1 MKKLKHLLVVMLLLP
16 AGLTMANKIEETSLG
31 DNSLISYNIPP
42 VTWLNSPTVTKISEY
57 QFDIFGREIH
67 FSVVNQQLHEVTK
80 GQFPVKQTTETE
92 SHYEVTLRG
101 DCVYLDDD
109 VTLQGLKKLR
119 VHARKFVSNGQTLT
133 LQAPQVCHQFDFLG
147 RCSFLGKAGESS
159 NGADGKP
166 GIASPL
172 VEINVQ
178 RVEGNIEIISEGS
191 DGNRGED
198 GGDGRDGEDGE
209 EGRSL
214 DTKGY
219 PCRRQKKP
227 SSAWSLRR
235 CDDKIGD
242 PGSHGGNGENG
253 RRAGHSGSGGDS
265 KKITLNTKYIF
276 GSFKVTQRS
285 GNGGLPAIH
294 GHGGRESYGGE
305 GGCGLECYHVCGGAG
320 RVWRCACNTR
330 GQDCSDENRGERGNS
345 GEEGIDGAILYP
357 PPNKGHDGIVEK
369 SSLRK
374 VESLKQW
381 FVDDKD
387 LLQLIHRRGELL
399 FQKNKTDK
407 ALETF
412 SFLTSVTNQ
421 GSSFHQQVLLR
432 KSALEQGFDFYGNS
446 DKYAPNL
453 GWKYLRRRV
462 TRSITSGKIYE
473 TSYNSVK
480 NKIDNA
486 KLAAETLRD
495 AANINIA
502 RSKRKL
508 RYERSDLRSERTVY
522 LKSLRQLDKTMKKEQ
537 QEIKRLLPKVI
548 QEHNQEER
556 QRQGTIIL
564 DFFSALLGFPSAYFG
579 LNPQLAFDSAR
590 KIFQIFESNPGC
602 SVPTLNEAKATLQMR
617 LDFAFHYENNKRVK
631 LSQMNTSAAVPIIMS
646 SNLAKSR
653 GKLLQEFSCLLD
665 KEGRSNSFKSLT
677 RLLDD
682 FFRDGD
688 FRISLI
694 NKLINFDLQIK
705 QVSYEIVLLR
715 EWKNAV
721 NTIVQLSTNNIPM
734 TIKQTFT
741 DLLYSVYQQNE
752 ATIIRSLYELAKGYQ
767 FMSLWKFD
775 ALKNY
780 VNAYGDQ
787 SLTSNLGSL
796 NGMFHFEQI
805 MQTLEDDRNRFLN
818 LISTTAGAGSH
829 TYTVLREMD
838 QVTHPGVFDLLHN
851 KGRFTVHLN
860 LDPNITLTT
869 GCSSCYNARLISIY
883 VEITGSAQPIGV
895 PSRIYV
901 KVAHMGDSYFLLPLS
916 NGEDT
921 VVHFQQKPENI
932 DGGHVIFFNR
942 KKLVTSVTD
951 LSLGEKFQQSEG
963 NRFCHEYNRAQ
974 DFFGGQLCKSPYASY
989 TITVPRDRTLS
1000 CGSHIS
1006 GMNCQELDFTR
1017 FEKIRIFMKA
1027 RAWSSY
1033 VTPPNLQA
1041 AN

>member
-1 MKKLKHLLVVMLLLP
+1 MP
-16 AGLTMANKIEETSLG
+16 
-31 DNSLISYNIPP
+31 
-42 VTWLNSPTVTKISEY
+42 
-57 QFDIFGREIH
+57 
-67 FSVVNQQLHEVTK
+67 
-80 GQFPVKQTTETE
+80 FP
-92 SHYEVTLRG
+92 
-101 DCVYLDDD
+101 
-109 VTLQGLKKLR
+109 
-119 VHARKFVSNGQTLT
+119 
-133 LQAPQVCHQFDFLG
+133 
-147 RCSFLGKAGESS
+147 
-159 NGADGKP
+159 
-166 GIASPL
+166 
-172 VEINVQ
+172 
-178 RVEGNIEIISEGS
+178 
-191 DGNRGED
+191 
-198 GGDGRDGEDGE
+198 
-209 EGRSL
+209 
-214 DTKGY
+214 
-219 PCRRQKKP
+219 
-227 SSAWSLRR
+227 
-235 CDDKIGD
+235 
-242 PGSHGGNGENG
+242 
-253 RRAGHSGSGGDS
+253 
-265 KKITLNTKYIF
+265 
-276 GSFKVTQRS
+276 
-285 GNGGLPAIH
+285 
-294 GHGGRESYGGE
+294 
-305 GGCGLECYHVCGGAG
+305 
-320 RVWRCACNTR
+320 
-330 GQDCSDENRGERGNS
+330 
-345 GEEGIDGAILYP
+345 
-357 PPNKGHDGIVEK
+357 
-369 SSLRK
+369 
-374 VESLKQW
+374 
-381 FVDDKD
+381 
-387 LLQLIHRRGELL
+387 
-399 FQKNKTDK
+399 KNKTDK

-421 GSSFHQQVLLR
+421 ESSFHQQVLLR

-462 TRSITSGKIYE
+462 TRLITSGKTYE
-473 TSYNSVK
+473 TSYNSLK

-508 RYERSDLRSERTVY
+508 RYERSDLRNERTVY

-548 QEHNQEER
+548 QEHNQEEKR
-556 QRQGTIIL
+556 RQGSIIM
-564 DFFSALLGFPSAYFG
+564 DFFSALLGFPSAYAG
-579 LNPQLAFDSAR
+579 SNPHLAFDSAR
-590 KIFQIFESNPGC
+590 KIFQMFESNPGC

-617 LDFAFHYENNKRVK
+617 LDFAFH
-631 LSQMNTSAAVPIIMS
+631 NTSAAVPIIMS

-665 KEGRSNSFKSLT
+665 KEGRNNSFKSLK

-705 QVSYEIVLLR
+705 QVSYQIGLLR
-715 EWKNAV
+715 ECQNAV
-721 NTIVQLSTNNIPM
+721 DTIVQLSTNNIPM

-805 MQTLEDDRNRFLN
+805 LQTLEDDRNRFLN
-818 LISTTAGAGSH
+818 LISTTAGAGAH
-829 TYTVLREMD
+829 TYTVLRELY

-851 KGRFTVHLN
+851 EGRFTVHLN
-860 LDPNITLTT
+860 LDPNITITT

-883 VEITGSAQPIGV
+883 VEITGSAQPTGV

-932 DGGHVIFFNR
+932 DGGHVIYFNR
-942 KKLVTSVTD
+942 KQLVTSVTD
-951 LSLGEKFQQSEG
+951 LSLREKFQQSEG

-974 DFFGGQLCKSPYASY
+974 DFFGGQICKSPYASY
-989 TITVPRDRTLS
+989 TITVPRDRTLN
-1000 CGSHIS
+1000 CTRHVS
-1006 GMNCQELDFTR
+1006 GKNCQELDFTR

-1027 RAWSSY
+1027 SAWSSY